1 MGFSYRIDIPQIF
14 TLEWFSTSW
23 GCLRA
28 SRALQNIPS
37 ALAENRTPFPAGS
50 VGISQNPGGIW
61 VDFAG
66 KHSGSSCRA
75 GRGRSLVPG
84 DSRGHGLAPAHWPP
98 SHSSEP
104 TSLHPGHSLG
114 LPTLFQKASSSGFI
128 VKPQKRSLFHLG
140 HDSEPTG
147 QHHLHSRFSSGFPN
161 YFIDSGIFQGI
172 NIILLFG
179 GKMRFPS
186 LPPAS
191 LPVLH
196 HCCLRPGCRTNPLS
210 PGTSRGLRI
219 RISFLS
225 AANSHREG
233 WEWEQAGRELKAP
246 SRIIWSLTT
255 SELQE
260 RFGAAKVIPPPAFPK
275 ISHCQAGL
283 VQHRGANGIDLAASK
298 PGKAFLLLPAVP
310 LAHGKLSLQ
319 GTAWKWWSNK
329 ANVEMP
335 GLKEQRLH
343 HQE

>member
-1 MGFSYRIDIPQIF
+1 M
-14 TLEWFSTSW
+14 
-23 GCLRA
+23 
-28 SRALQNIPS
+28 
-37 ALAENRTPFPAGS
+37 
-50 VGISQNPGGIW
+50 
-61 VDFAG
+61 DFAG
-66 KHSGSSCRA
+66 KHSVSAA
-75 GRGRSLVPG
+75 GLGGAEPLCQEIAEAT
-84 DSRGHGLAPAHWPP
+84 GLAPAHWPP

-114 LPTLFQKASSSGFI
+114 PSKRSAALGFT
-128 VKPQKRSLFHLG
+128 VKPQKRSLLDFS

-172 NIILLFG
+172 NIIQLFG

-196 HCCLRPGCRTNPLS
+196 HCCPRPGCRTNPSS

-225 AANSHREG
+225 AANSHKEG
-233 WEWEQAGRELKAP
+233 WKWEQAGRESKAP

-255 SELQE
+255 SEVQE
-260 RFGAAKVIPPPAFPK
+260 RFGAAKVIPPPAFPR
-275 ISHCQAGL
+275 ISRCQTGL
-283 VQHRGANGIDLAASK
+283 VQHRGANGTDLAASK
-298 PGKAFLLLPAVP
+298 PGKAFLPFPAVL

-319 GTAWKWWSNK
+319 GTVWRWWSSK

-335 GLKEQRLH
+335 GLKGQGLH
-343 HQE
+343 Q